1 MAALGGLVGEQLG
14 VERVPMEFSSANG
27 RHSLT
32 VGDRGRV
39 AIEDVVPFGV
49 ETGEPARLAGIFHP
63 AGSELTIAKAEADS
77 SLSAFGIAFD
87 NGARSGFSAKFS
99 WAA

>member
-1 MAALGGLVGEQLG
+1 MAALAGLVGEQLG
-14 VERVPMEFSSANG
+14 VERVPMEFSSADG

-39 AIEDVVPFGV
+39 AVQDVVPFGV
-49 ETGEPARLAGIFHP
+49 ETGRPARLTGIFHP
-63 AGSELTIAKAEADS
+63 VGSELNVAKAEANS
-77 SLSAFGIAFD
+77 GLSAFGIPLQ
-87 NGARSGFSAKFS
+87 NGGKAGFSHEFS